1 MTLCSNLSMV
11 KAVFF
16 DIDGTLVPIGE
27 SKMVESAYRAIKSLQ
42 EKGIKCIVCSGRD
55 FREVGR
61 GNDVL
66 DRIKFDGIIASTG
79 QCCIDKDG
87 VPFYIQTFD
96 DKQTDEV
103 ISLFKQ
109 KEYAICLKSE
119 YGSYINCVNS
129 LNGNIYNKLK
139 KEVFPIKEYQG
150 ERIYQALIYA
160 GKEDI
165 EILKQNLK
173 NLKITSWHPLMAD
186 LIPLDGG
193 KAKGIKRFIDKYNIK
208 LEETM
213 AFGDSNNDHDMLKYV
228 DIGVAMGNS
237 DSELKKIA
245 DYVTSDCKDDGV
257 YLALKHFGLI

>member
-1 MTLCSNLSMV
+1 MI
-11 KAVFF
+11 KAIFF

-27 SKMVESAYRAIKSLQ
+27 SEMVESAFRAIKLLQ

-96 DKQTDEV
+96 DDQRNEV
-103 ISLFKQ
+103 VKLFKQ

-119 YGSYINCVNS
+119 NGSYINCVNS
-129 LNGNIYNKLK
+129 INSSIYKQFNK
-139 KEVFPIKEYQG
+139 EAFPIKEYQG
-150 ERIYQALIYA
+150 EKIYQALIYA
-160 GKEDI
+160 NKEDLS
-165 EILKQNLK
+165 ILKENLK
-173 NLKITSWHPLMAD
+173 YLKITSWHPLMAD

-193 KAKGIKRFIDKYNIK
+193 KAKGIKIFLDKYNIEI
-208 LEETM
+208 EETM
-213 AFGDSNNDHDMLKYV
+213 AFGDSNNDFDMLEYV
-228 DIGVAMGNS
+228 GIGVAMGNS
-237 DSELKKIA
+237 SADLKKIA
-245 DYVTSDCKDDGV
+245 DYVTSDCKDDGI
-257 YLALKHFGLI
+257 YLALKHFDLI